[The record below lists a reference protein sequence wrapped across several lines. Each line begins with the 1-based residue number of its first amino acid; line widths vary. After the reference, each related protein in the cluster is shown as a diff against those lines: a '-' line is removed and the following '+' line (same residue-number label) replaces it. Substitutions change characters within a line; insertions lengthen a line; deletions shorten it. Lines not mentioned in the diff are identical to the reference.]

1 MSTTIFLGVL
11 IVMLV
16 LSVIGKLTML
26 VRWDF
31 PQRTPVAEGL
41 DIVINFALILWAV
54 TILVSGSAS

>member
-11 IVMLV
+11 IVMMV

-26 VRWDF
+26 VRGDF
-31 PQRTPVAEGL
+31 PQRTAVTEGL

-54 TILVSGSAS
+54 TILVSGGA